1 MSAEQFITT
10 QLLFA
15 KHRKLY
21 YLLSFSQD
29 KIIRTIKDKLIFSS
43 NVSHKDI
50 INEFFE
56 SLYFV
61 QQSDNDKFDGL
72 KLSSNIVYYYND
84 GIQFDLLPNVDTL
97 DNFDKNI
104 SVQSF
109 YQPFNF
115 SQLSNIL
122 TQEDITTIALKDIIG
137 FDYDVSGKNREQKE
151 NHNQFVFSDQINL
164 DKYDVDEELIDILN
178 SENYN
183 QIFTDQNNQL
193 TIIKTNCKFKIF
205 LDGQFLDDVF
215 NIDKYGIIAKDV
227 IFKNLKDSKF
237 VLKLYNLNDV
247 LIKSFQLKNIVDF
260 DFKIT
265 NITKEKQKIS
275 FYSNYLNIDGYNIY
289 HDNSILKKFHCNF
302 FDRDGVF
309 SQPIHCQVISTS
321 NKNNAVLFENKSY
334 SVFRFDFKKTVYLS
348 GAFFEFNKKYNFKF
362 FFRGDLVEETIENKK
377 FQSLQLGFYC
387 RFLDIRI
394 EYQDTQLVQLNY
406 IDLICYDID
415 SENSIHSKYQR
426 FDSQN
431 TILLNYENLVPQIAE
446 KSCFV
451 QYNGLLNQV
460 NKVNNDSQRVVFNN
474 LTINGQKNVF
484 NPTNDDF
491 YYFGY
496 FSPTNYYDQASI
508 QIALKPAAMNGL
520 TNNGNYKY
528 INIEYSF
535 QDKQD
540 TSVVQL
546 KYFTMFGQSKNF
558 PRVLVANVKKL
569 NSQTYLKRMFVHI
582 TPTVQKTTIRLA
594 NGSSAVVNVYFQKW
608 VYSQILP
615 NNGIYPTITDSE
627 ARSYSNDYIAF
638 VYYQDGELGNW
649 KKKIQLK
656 FNNSDTLQFSQQSV
670 SFVNFDYT
678 NGFIV
683 NDNGIQYVVEK
694 SYQYK
699 CSNCGSLF
707 YDNQSYMTTS
717 SIAAMKCCGTTMQPQ
732 KVYYILPYYKI
743 YTKSD
748 AQEYQIIAN
757 LNDVFLIPKSGNQRD
772 FKVVFKDGD
781 DKRFKLYSIVFKQIP
796 TEENTNYSI
805 VKLDQDKIVLQG
817 NDIQNDIEKDY
828 SSVIYNNYYNVLYFI
843 NYHNSSKY
851 SGKLIQ
857 SEYNY
862 FDKSDYKL
870 IQKSNIR
877 FDWEKNQFFQYVVLF
892 DALYYGDVTKYDKY
906 FYNKHNRF
914 KTKTLTQCC
923 CDSFELKQC
932 RNYYCQFDDSVI
944 ITKITSNFKNNYF
957 KDLKIDCFYSYSLD
971 GNIWSDKEY
980 CGIQKC
986 FCAKFLKI
994 YYVIY
999 GVGYSPQ
1006 LFDDFSVD
1014 VQYLNGRQYYLAK
1027 DNFFDTIKT
1036 TQLIRGQRYLFL
1048 LMKFYNGQYVDSK
1061 LKLFYVTN
1069 NNKIGSV
1076 DKLYIDGNILQT
1088 DYDDSDC
1095 SCSSSTIDSIK
1106 ISGID
1111 RKCQFKFQT
1120 NVQNVRRF
1128 LISVFCQGYL
1138 IDQLNLY
1145 SDQIFDQYNGMYS
1158 FVYTI
1163 KQQYFKPFNIFHYN
1177 VIAFDDKNNVSEKSN
1192 NLYFYFNN
1200 LPYTPQYLGVSD
1212 SEVNS

>member
-50 INEFFE
+50 INQFFE

-321 NKNNAVLFENKSY
+321 NKNSAVLFENKSY

-426 FDSQN
+426 FDRSWH
-431 TILLNYENLVPQIAE
+431 
-446 KSCFV
+446 
-451 QYNGLLNQV
+451 
-460 NKVNNDSQRVVFNN
+460 
-474 LTINGQKNVF
+474 
-484 NPTNDDF
+484 
-491 YYFGY
+491 
-496 FSPTNYYDQASI
+496 
-508 QIALKPAAMNGL
+508 
-520 TNNGNYKY
+520 
-528 INIEYSF
+528 
-535 QDKQD
+535 
-540 TSVVQL
+540 TS
-546 KYFTMFGQSKNF
+546 
-558 PRVLVANVKKL
+558 
-569 NSQTYLKRMFVHI
+569 H
-582 TPTVQKTTIRLA
+582 
-594 NGSSAVVNVYFQKW
+594 
-608 VYSQILP
+608 
-615 NNGIYPTITDSE
+615 
-627 ARSYSNDYIAF
+627 
-638 VYYQDGELGNW
+638 
-649 KKKIQLK
+649 
-656 FNNSDTLQFSQQSV
+656 
-670 SFVNFDYT
+670 
-678 NGFIV
+678 
-683 NDNGIQYVVEK
+683 
-694 SYQYK
+694 K
-699 CSNCGSLF
+699 CSSR
-707 YDNQSYMTTS
+707 
-717 SIAAMKCCGTTMQPQ
+717 A
-732 KVYYILPYYKI
+732 
-743 YTKSD
+743 
-748 AQEYQIIAN
+748 
-757 LNDVFLIPKSGNQRD
+757 
-772 FKVVFKDGD
+772 
-781 DKRFKLYSIVFKQIP
+781 
-796 TEENTNYSI
+796 
-805 VKLDQDKIVLQG
+805 
-817 NDIQNDIEKDY
+817 
-828 SSVIYNNYYNVLYFI
+828 
-843 NYHNSSKY
+843 
-851 SGKLIQ
+851 
-857 SEYNY
+857 
-862 FDKSDYKL
+862 
-870 IQKSNIR
+870 
-877 FDWEKNQFFQYVVLF
+877 W
-892 DALYYGDVTKYDKY
+892 
-906 FYNKHNRF
+906 
-914 KTKTLTQCC
+914 
-923 CDSFELKQC
+923 
-932 RNYYCQFDDSVI
+932 
-944 ITKITSNFKNNYF
+944 
-957 KDLKIDCFYSYSLD
+957 
-971 GNIWSDKEY
+971 
-980 CGIQKC
+980 
-986 FCAKFLKI
+986 
-994 YYVIY
+994 
-999 GVGYSPQ
+999 
-1006 LFDDFSVD
+1006 
-1014 VQYLNGRQYYLAK
+1014 
-1027 DNFFDTIKT
+1027 
-1036 TQLIRGQRYLFL
+1036 
-1048 LMKFYNGQYVDSK
+1048 
-1061 LKLFYVTN
+1061 
-1069 NNKIGSV
+1069 
-1076 DKLYIDGNILQT
+1076 
-1088 DYDDSDC
+1088 
-1095 SCSSSTIDSIK
+1095 
-1106 ISGID
+1106 
-1111 RKCQFKFQT
+1111 
-1120 NVQNVRRF
+1120 
-1128 LISVFCQGYL
+1128 
-1138 IDQLNLY
+1138 
-1145 SDQIFDQYNGMYS
+1145 
-1158 FVYTI
+1158 
-1163 KQQYFKPFNIFHYN
+1163 
-1177 VIAFDDKNNVSEKSN
+1177 
-1192 NLYFYFNN
+1192 
-1200 LPYTPQYLGVSD
+1200 
-1212 SEVNS
+1212 